1 VSDTLRTEQASV
13 AHAEILSAL
22 HGRCFEELWS
32 PESMASLF
40 ATPGMLGVIATDS
53 TSDQPVGFVL
63 MRAID
68 GEAEILTI
76 GVLPEARG
84 AGIGTFL
91 LGIMLEEAV
100 STVFLDVAEDNGA
113 ALKLYQGLDFE
124 VVGRRSAYYK
134 RADGA
139 RVDSLTMK
147 RVVG

>member
-1 VSDTLRTEQASV
+1 MSDTLRTEQVSI

-22 HGRCFEELWS
+22 HGRCFEEPWS

-40 ATPGMLGVIATDS
+40 ATPGMLGVIATDNALGE
-53 TSDQPVGFVL
+53 PIGFVL
-63 MRAID
+63 MRVID

-84 AGIGTFL
+84 RGIGTIL
-91 LGIMLEEAV
+91 LGVMLEEAV
-100 STVFLDVAEDNGA
+100 STVFLDVAADNEA
-113 ALKLYQGLDFE
+113 ALNLYQSRDFE

-134 RADGA
+134 RADGT

-147 RVVG
+147 RVLG

>member
-1 VSDTLRTEQASV
+1 
-13 AHAEILSAL
+13 
-22 HGRCFEELWS
+22 
-32 PESMASLF
+32 
-40 ATPGMLGVIATDS
+40 
-53 TSDQPVGFVL
+53 

-100 STVFLDVAEDNGA
+100 STVFLDVAEDNLA

-134 RADGA
+134 RADGT

>member
-1 VSDTLRTEQASV
+1 MSDTLRTEQASV

>member
-1 VSDTLRTEQASV
+1 MSDALRTEQVSG

-22 HGRCFEELWS
+22 HSRCFEEPWS

-40 ATPGMLGVIATDS
+40 STPGMLGAIATDS
-53 TSDQPVGFVL
+53 ASDQPVGFVL

-91 LGIMLEEAV
+91 LGVMLQEAI
-100 STVFLDVAEDNGA
+100 STVFLDVAEDNEA
-113 ALKLYQGLDFE
+113 ALKLYEGLEFE

-134 RADGA
+134 RADGT

>member
-1 VSDTLRTEQASV
+1 MSDTLRTEQASV

-53 TSDQPVGFVL
+53 TSYQPVGFVL

-100 STVFLDVAEDNGA
+100 STVFLDVAEDNLA
-113 ALKLYQGLDFE
+113 ALKLYQGVDFE

-134 RADGA
+134 RADGT